1 MSTIHANNIYIIGR
15 NIRVPFDNP
24 NSLNNS
30 KCNYTNNMPNID
42 YKYNKID
49 DENSKNRNALGE
61 SISNFTRGL
70 INSIM
75 EDLKDI

>member
-1 MSTIHANNIYIIGR
+1 MSTIYANNINIIGR
-15 NIRVPFDNP
+15 NIRVTLDNP

-30 KCNYTNNMPNID
+30 KCSYTNNMPNID

-49 DENSKNRNALGE
+49 DENSKNRN
-61 SISNFTRGL
+61 NFTRSL

-75 EDLKDI
+75 EDFKDI